1 MRVHAIDVC
10 CGPRRPL
17 YVLRRE
23 GGAPASPP
31 VPSSPPSTPRT
42 RPRVAS
48 SVDGLRRPVLSAPF
62 PRTVFPSVDSCSLTP
77 RSGLALSPWTPTRA
91 GCGCLFLFLSFLL
104 SPGRRTRRPPA
115 LSVPTSGSHCQSV
128 TDSRCPALC
137 RRNKGVPCWWSC
149 PRRASAQSPRGR
161 VPPICR
167 HEVKAGVRGARHG
180 RRGKGAAAP
189 R

>member
-1 MRVHAIDVC
+1 M
-10 CGPRRPL
+10 
-17 YVLRRE
+17 
-23 GGAPASPP
+23 
-31 VPSSPPSTPRT
+31 
-42 RPRVAS
+42 
-48 SVDGLRRPVLSAPF
+48 
-62 PRTVFPSVDSCSLTP
+62 
-77 RSGLALSPWTPTRA
+77 
-91 GCGCLFLFLSFLL
+91 FLFLSFLL

-167 HEVKAGVRGARHG
+167 HEVEAGVRGARHG

-189 R
+189 RQAVPVYSVDAAPHFHLPVAFPLQHHHSSVLLGPSMRLTGLRIHAPFKPKDAGFPPVPVPQLRRSPEKRRDRAERRSGHRNMVHTCCLLLMS